1 MIRADAEAGL
11 FSVKS
16 FAAAVIAYY
25 LALSIGF
32 AEPVWAVTT
41 AYLVSQPLSGA
52 VLSKAVF
59 RLLGTLLGGAAAV
72 VLLPAFVNEPLVLSL
87 ALALWLGLCVY
98 IAQLDRTPRSY
109 VFLLAGYTASIIG
122 FPSVLDPGN
131 IFNTAVLRVQ
141 EIGIG
146 IVSASLIHGTIFPR
160 SVTARLQ
167 QQIAAILAS
176 AEQSSRR
183 SLAGSRDAALD
194 RERRLLA
201 SGIAEIE
208 QLSYHVAFDTARLLP
223 RPGVI
228 RALQDQLSWLLPLNS
243 VVEDR
248 IADYVAAE
256 GTLPADIATLIAE
269 IDRWF
274 VESLSGSA
282 RDEHAQ
288 THIGEAER
296 LARAIGVE
304 APWQWREMI
313 LASLLSRLAELVRT
327 HRVLRELHDR
337 VITGSIRG
345 LSSEAALLIGSASSG
360 SAHRDHGIALRSA
373 LGSVVAVF
381 SVCCFWIATAWPSGA
396 NAALLAGVGCAL
408 FASQPHPGVGIRRF
422 FHGVLAGIATA
433 TALGFVVLPRV
444 TDFTMLA
451 AVLAPPLLLIGSVL
465 ARPALATYA
474 LGAVVGLLNTV
485 GIAATYQS
493 DFANFVNGSV
503 ALVAGIAAAVFMVD
517 SFQVIGAETALTR
530 LVSAGFRDIAA
541 RAEGRARDT
550 RRWIRRMI
558 DRIALITAR
567 TGPAG
572 IHPAL
577 PPYDALVGLRIG
589 YTSGELRAFA
599 AALPDD
605 AARLYL
611 DQALQHVSV
620 HFRKRR
626 PTDRAPA
633 ADAALQALDR
643 AMAAF
648 AADPQAERRHRA
660 TILLTGLRRNLFPD
674 ARAFDGAPE

>member
-1 MIRADAEAGL
+1 MIRADAEAAL

-16 FAAAVIAYY
+16 FAAAVLAYY
-25 LALSIGF
+25 VALRIGF
-32 AEPVWAVTT
+32 AQPVWAVTT
-41 AYLVSQPLSGA
+41 VYLVSQPLSGA
-52 VLSKAVF
+52 VLSKALF
-59 RLLGTLLGGAAAV
+59 RLLGTFLGGVAAV
-72 VLLPAFVNEPLVLSL
+72 ILLPAFVNEPLVLSL

-122 FPSVLDPGN
+122 FPSVFAPGN

-146 IVSASLIHGTIFPR
+146 IVSASLIHSAIFPR
-160 SVTARLQ
+160 SVTSRLQ
-167 QQIAAILAS
+167 QQIGAIVAS

-201 SGIAEIE
+201 NGITEIE
-208 QLSYHVAFDTARLLP
+208 QLSFHVAFDTARLLP

-228 RALQDQLSWLLPLNS
+228 RALQDQLSWLLPLSS

-248 IADYVAAE
+248 IAEYVAAE
-256 GTLPADIATLIAE
+256 GALPTEIAALIAD

-274 VESLSGSA
+274 VASLSESA

-296 LARAIGVE
+296 LGRAIGIE

-313 LASLLSRLAELVRT
+313 LASLLSRLAELVRA
-327 HRVLRELHDR
+327 HRALRELHDR
-337 VITGSIRG
+337 VISGSIRG
-345 LSSEAALLIGSASSG
+345 LSSEAALLIRSASSG

-373 LGSVVAVF
+373 LGSVVAVL
-381 SVCCFWIATAWPSGA
+381 SVCGFWIATAWSSGA
-396 NAALLAGVGCAL
+396 TAALLAGVGCAL
-408 FASQPHPGVGIRRF
+408 FASLPHPGIVIRRF
-422 FHGVLAGIATA
+422 FYGSLVGIVLAAVM
-433 TALGFVVLPRV
+433 GFAVFPRV
-444 TDFTMLA
+444 TDFTILA
-451 AVLAPPLLLIGSVL
+451 AVLSPPLLLIGSIL
-465 ARPALATYA
+465 ARPALAVYA

-503 ALVAGIAAAVFMVD
+503 AQIAGTAAAVFIVD
-517 SFQVIGAETALTR
+517 VFQVTGAETAFAR
-530 LVSAGFRDIAA
+530 LFSAGFRDVAA

-550 RRWIRRMI
+550 RRWMRRMI
-558 DRIALITAR
+558 DRTALIAAR
-567 TGPAG
+567 AGPAG

-589 YTSGELRAFA
+589 YNAGELRAFS

-605 AARLYL
+605 AARLHL
-611 DQALQHVSV
+611 HAVLQHVSR
-620 HFRKRR
+620 HFRKLR
-626 PTDRAPA
+626 PTDRTPA

-648 AADPQAERRHRA
+648 AADPMAERRYHA